1 MKVNILDYGVGNLYS
16 LCCALQKMNVIAK
29 ITRSIPEVG
38 DVDALILPGVGGFA
52 SAATRLTLQMSQFHK
67 LVEEGIP
74 ILGICLGLQ
83 LFFERSEEGEGK
95 GLGLIEGR
103 VTKLPSSVK
112 VPQMGWNNL
121 HIIRENDLTVGVE
134 DNSWVYFAHS
144 YCAKPS
150 DGSLVV
156 AETTYGEDITAIV
169 SKNNLHGTQF
179 HPEKSGKNGLTLMNN
194 FLNLARR

>member
-1 MKVNILDYGVGNLYS
+1 MKVNVLDYGVGNLYS
-16 LCCALQKMNVIAK
+16 LCCALQKMNAVPK
-29 ITRSIPEVG
+29 ITRSIPKVG
-38 DVDALILPGVGGFA
+38 DVDALILPGVGGFT
-52 SAATRLTLQMSQFHK
+52 SAATRLTPQINQLHK

-103 VTKLPSSVK
+103 VIKLSSSVK

-121 HIIRENDLTVGVE
+121 HIIRENDLTLGV
-134 DNSWVYFAHS
+134 DGNSWVYFAHS
-144 YCAKPS
+144 YCTKPS
-150 DGSLVV
+150 DRSLII
-156 AETTYGEDITAIV
+156 AETTYGENITAIM
-169 SKNNLHGTQF
+169 SKKNLHGTQF
-179 HPEKSGKNGLTLMNN
+179 HPEKSGKNGLTLINN